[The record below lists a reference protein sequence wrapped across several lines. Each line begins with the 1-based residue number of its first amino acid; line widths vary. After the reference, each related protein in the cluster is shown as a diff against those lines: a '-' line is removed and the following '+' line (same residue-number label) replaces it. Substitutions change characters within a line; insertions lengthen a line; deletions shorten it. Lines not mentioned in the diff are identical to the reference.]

1 MFNDRCGRSEMSGLR
16 VIVLTAR
23 FLCELGILASL
34 AFWGFTAVD
43 GAGAWVLGL
52 GAPALAAGIWG
63 TFVSPKARRPL
74 SVPFRVSV
82 EIDLYVLS
90 ALALWFA
97 GSLLAA
103 IVLGVLGITTSALN
117 AATERSGSP

>member
-1 MFNDRCGRSEMSGLR
+1 MGGLR
-16 VIVLTAR
+16 
-23 FLCELGILASL
+23 
-34 AFWGFTAVD
+34 
-43 GAGAWVLGL
+43 VLGL
-52 GAPALAAGIWG
+52 GAPALAAAIWG

-74 SVPFRVSV
+74 SVPFRVSL

-97 GSLLAA
+97 GSPVAA

-117 AATERSGSP
+117 AVTERGGSP